1 MEEIHFP
8 LFLPLDTG
16 NAWCCTETKWED
28 AERGEEQTKTPS
40 KAHFLQLN
48 DKEGAAQW
56 DRKCFSNFLL
66 GKHHRK
72 TVTHGHTHQPR
83 AIGAHTWPSTG
94 CHGAAHTAI
103 TGEMPD
109 TQNQAPPPAHAAG
122 SGLFPQPSLLQ
133 LSTAVRGG
141 QVGGRDEGYPD
152 ISLHLVE
159 RIPPTPHF
167 SSQSCIRQSQLKLV

>member
-1 MEEIHFP
+1 M
-8 LFLPLDTG
+8 
-16 NAWCCTETKWED
+16 
-28 AERGEEQTKTPS
+28 
-40 KAHFLQLN
+40 
-48 DKEGAAQW
+48 
-56 DRKCFSNFLL
+56 FSGFLL

-83 AIGAHTWPSTG
+83 ARGAHTWPSTG

-109 TQNQAPPPAHAAG
+109 AQNQAPPPAHAAG
-122 SGLFPQPSLLQ
+122 SGLSPQPSLLQ

-152 ISLHLVE
+152 VFLHLVE
-159 RIPPTPHF
+159 SPQPPTSLLRAYQKKPAKVGLNKIQNLIIPNMH
-167 SSQSCIRQSQLKLV
+167 SYHLKSLVTQRLRPGGEGGNRG